1 MWLLDMSPD
10 VLYLLGVLFFVS
22 KTLNEQEKRMS
33 SRSLSLSLIQVC
45 HMQFI
50 SPSHE
55 IFKKYHV
62 LLGYIIQDLLTF

>member
-33 SRSLSLSLIQVC
+33 SRSLSLIQVC

>member
-1 MWLLDMSPD
+1 MSPD

-33 SRSLSLSLIQVC
+33 SRSLSLIQVC

-55 IFKKYHV
+55 IFKKYMYHV